1 MLLSAQLCSA
11 VTASEEVSAGTHTR
25 VTSDVKPASECIS
38 SCPLNV
44 ANQRGT
50 RGGLVVGKLPVTGL
64 RIVLCAARTA
74 KGEEEGVSQA
84 AYPGGQ
90 RPHWRSKP
98 NFRARVREG
107 TNGTLPPASWA
118 PPSFQASTLLLLLT
132 SLLPPSPPFH
142 VYSFVEHPSAMC
154 QTQRL
159 IVCSWGYRVP
169 DLH

>member
-50 RGGLVVGKLPVTGL
+50 LGGLVVGKLPVTGL

-98 NFRARVREG
+98 NFRASSNTTVQ
-107 TNGTLPPASWA
+107 
-118 PPSFQASTLLLLLT
+118 SFSSSALSLLYSPTLT
-132 SLLPPSPPFH
+132 SIH
-142 VYSFVEHPSAMC
+142 DDWKNHSF
-154 QTQRL
+154 
-159 IVCSWGYRVP
+159 
-169 DLH
+169 D